1 MKATYSI
8 EGYLARFPRGAAICY
23 VAVVIIFLLTTLLY
37 VSDVLERQQAVAAT
51 GDILSQLEGRNSA
64 QSRTKNANGVSFAT
78 GSPVLEGPTVT
89 VAGATLLQRV
99 AGAVTRFGGN
109 ILSSQVDLQGAQSK
123 DGFVK
128 VSVDCEL
135 DQPSLQQLL
144 YDLEAG
150 MPFLFVDQLV
160 AQAPE
165 TTTGALRGKMRVSI
179 LVSGQWQ
186 GAK

>member
-1 MKATYSI
+1 
-8 EGYLARFPRGAAICY
+8 
-23 VAVVIIFLLTTLLY
+23 
-37 VSDVLERQQAVAAT
+37 
-51 GDILSQLEGRNSA
+51 
-64 QSRTKNANGVSFAT
+64 
-78 GSPVLEGPTVT
+78 VT
-89 VAGATLLQRV
+89 VAGANLLQRV

-123 DGFVK
+123 EGFVK
-128 VSVDCEL
+128 VSVDCDV

-165 TTTGALRGKMRVSI
+165 TGTGALRGRMRVSI

>member
-1 MKATYSI
+1 MKTTNFI
-8 EGYLARFPRGAAICY
+8 KGYLVRFPLGAAFCY
-23 VAVVIIFLLTTLLY
+23 GVVVIAFMVTTWIY
-37 VSDVLERQQAVAAT
+37 FFDFLERRQAVAAT
-51 GDILSQLEGRNSA
+51 GEILSHLEGRNPSSSHA
-64 QSRTKNANGVSFAT
+64 NANGTASMT

-89 VAGATLLQRV
+89 VAGAALLQRV
-99 AGAVTRFGGN
+99 AGAVTRVGGN

-123 DGFVK
+123 NGFVK
-128 VSVDCEL
+128 VSVDCEV

-150 MPFLFVDQLV
+150 MPLLFVDQLV

-165 TTTGALRGKMRVSI
+165 AATSVLRGKMRVSI

>member
-1 MKATYSI
+1 MKAASFI
-8 EGYLARFPRGAAICY
+8 EKYLARFPFSAAICY
-23 VAVVIIFLLTTLLY
+23 VAVVIVLLLTTLLY
-37 VSDVLERQQAVAAT
+37 VSDVLERRQALAAT
-51 GDILSQLEGRNSA
+51 DDILSQLDGRHSSA
-64 QSRTKNANGVSFAT
+64 SRNKNVDGVPLVT

-99 AGAVTRFGGN
+99 AGAVTHFSGN
-109 ILSSQVDLQGAQSK
+109 ILSSQVDLLGAQSK

-128 VSVDCEL
+128 VSVDCEV
-135 DQPSLQQLL
+135 DQSSLQQLL

-160 AQAPE
+160 AQMPE
-165 TTTGALRGKMRVSI
+165 TATGALRGKMRVSI

>member
-1 MKATYSI
+1 MKTI
-8 EGYLARFPRGAAICY
+8 EAYLARFPIMAAIGY
-23 VAVVIIFLLTTLLY
+23 VVVVAALLATTWSY
-37 VSDVLERQQAVAAT
+37 IADYMERQQVLAT
-51 GDILSQLEGRNSA
+51 TGNILSHLEGRKS
-64 QSRTKNANGVSFAT
+64 SIPPNGTASLS

-89 VAGATLLQRV
+89 VAGAALLERV
-99 AGAVTRFGGN
+99 AGAVTRVGGN

-123 DGFVK
+123 NGFVK
-128 VSVDCEL
+128 ASIDCEV

-150 MPFLFVDQLV
+150 MPYLFVDQLV
-160 AQAPE
+160 AQASDTAANAPQP
-165 TTTGALRGKMRVSI
+165 RMRVSI

>member
-1 MKATYSI
+1 MKAAISI
-8 EGYLARFPRGAAICY
+8 ERYLTRFPLAGAIFY
-23 VAVVIIFLLTTLLY
+23 VAVVIAFLLTTLWY
-37 VSDVLERQQAVAAT
+37 VFDTLERRQAVAAT
-51 GDILSQLEGRNSA
+51 SDLLSHLEGRKPSS
-64 QSRTKNANGVSFAT
+64 SRNANANGISLVT

-99 AGAVTRFGGN
+99 AEAVTRFGGN
-109 ILSSQVDLQGAQSK
+109 ILSSQVDLPEAKLK
-123 DGFVK
+123 DGLVK
-128 VSVDCEL
+128 VSVDCEV
-135 DQPSLQQLL
+135 DEPSLQQLL

-150 MPFLFVDQLV
+150 MPYLFVDQLV

-165 TTTGALRGKMRVSI
+165 TGTSTLRRKIRVSI

>member
-1 MKATYSI
+1 MKTTNSIQTYL
-8 EGYLARFPRGAAICY
+8 GRFPLAAAISY
-23 VAVVIIFLLTTLLY
+23 VVVIIVLLATTWVY
-37 VSDVLERQQAVAAT
+37 IFDYLEQRQGLAAT
-51 GDILSQLEGRNSA
+51 SDILSHLEGRNPIA
-64 QSRTKNANGVSFAT
+64 RKANADGTAALA

-89 VAGATLLQRV
+89 VAGAVLLQRV
-99 AGAVTRFGGN
+99 AGAVTRVGGN

-123 DGFVK
+123 NGFVK
-128 VSVDCEL
+128 ASIDCEV
-135 DQPSLQQLL
+135 DQPSLQRLL

-165 TTTGALRGKMRVSI
+165 AATGALTRKMRVSI

>member
-1 MKATYSI
+1 MKATNFI
-8 EGYLARFPRGAAICY
+8 ERYLTRFPLGAAICY
-23 VAVVIIFLLTTLLY
+23 AVVVIAFLLTTFLY
-37 VSDVLERQQAVAAT
+37 VFDTLERRQAVAAT
-51 GDILSQLEGRNSA
+51 SDFLSHLEGRKPSS
-64 QSRTKNANGVSFAT
+64 SRNANAKGISLVT

-99 AGAVTRFGGN
+99 AESVTRFGGN
-109 ILSSQVDLQGAQSK
+109 ILSSQVDLPEAKLK

-128 VSVDCEL
+128 VSVECEV
-135 DQPSLQQLL
+135 DESSLQQLL

-150 MPFLFVDQLV
+150 MPLLFVDQLV

-165 TTTGALRGKMRVSI
+165 TATSALRGKIRLSI

>member
-1 MKATYSI
+1 MKATNFI
-8 EGYLARFPRGAAICY
+8 ERYLARFPLGAAICY
-23 VAVVIIFLLTTLLY
+23 LAVVAVFLLTTLLY
-37 VSDVLERQQAVAAT
+37 VFDVLERRQAVAAT
-51 GDILSQLEGRNSA
+51 GDILSQLEGRNPSL
-64 QSRTKNANGVSFAT
+64 SRTKNTNGISFVT

-128 VSVDCEL
+128 VSVDCEV

-165 TTTGALRGKMRVSI
+165 TGTGALRGKMRVSI

>member
-1 MKATYSI
+1 MKRTGSI
-8 EGYLARFPRGAAICY
+8 EGYLARFPRAAAIGY
-23 VAVVIIFLLTTLLY
+23 VAVVVAFLLTTSLHIF
-37 VSDVLERQQAVAAT
+37 DFLERRQAVAAA
-51 GDILSQLEGRNSA
+51 GDILSHLEGRGPSPSHNA
-64 QSRTKNANGVSFAT
+64 DANGIALAT

-89 VAGATLLQRV
+89 VAGATLLRRV
-99 AGAVTRFGGN
+99 GGAVTRFGGN

-128 VSVDCEL
+128 VSLECEVD
-135 DQPSLQQLL
+135 QSSLQQLL
-144 YDLEAG
+144 FDLEAG

-165 TTTGALRGKMRVSI
+165 AATGALKGKMRVSI